1 MEEKKNLITIYTD
14 GACKG
19 NPGEGGWGVYIILSD
34 TSKKEFFGY
43 ENSTT
48 NNRMELT
55 AAIEALKYFKDS
67 KELEIYTDSNYLKQ
81 GITVWIKSWKQNNW
95 KSKQKKSVKNVRQRP
110 RSFRDHR
117 AALWGGQDSDGH
129 RRGVD
134 GEAIRL
140 SPMYERHGSKSV
152 EGAVRSLDDL
162 TCI

>member
-43 ENSTT
+43 ESSTT

-95 KSKQKKSVKNVRQRP
+95 KSKQKKSVKNV
-110 RSFRDHR
+110 D
-117 AALWGGQDSDGH
+117 LWKKLDFLNNYHNIKWNWVKAHDGNL
-129 RRGVD
+129 GNEKAD
-134 GEAIRL
+134 MLANKAIYL
-140 SPMYERHGSKSV
+140 KKSN
-152 EGAVRSLDDL
+152 L
-162 TCI
+162 